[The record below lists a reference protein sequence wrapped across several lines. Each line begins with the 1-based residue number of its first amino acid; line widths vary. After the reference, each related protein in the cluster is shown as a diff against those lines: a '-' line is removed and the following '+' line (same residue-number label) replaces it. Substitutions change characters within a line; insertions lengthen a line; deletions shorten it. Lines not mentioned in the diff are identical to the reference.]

1 MKKTSIT
8 LLLTAFISTF
18 TFAQIARFG
27 VNAGVVFA
35 SGIEKDGNTTT
46 TSKTKTGLSV
56 GFLGDIV
63 LTEKFSFQ
71 PGLNFI
77 QKGGKQSVT
86 AFGVTIENAATLNYL
101 EAPLNFVFNAP
112 AGGGYFFA
120 GIGPV
125 LGYGISGK
133 SKSKVSTGGETTED
147 IKFGS
152 GAAELKPFEFA
163 GNVLGGY
170 ELSNGIFITANY
182 NMGIS
187 NLINDAP
194 SNTSSKNRYF
204 GIKLGYKFGLRE

>member
-1 MKKTSIT
+1 MKKLSIII
-8 LLLTAFISTF
+8 LLTTFISTLS
-18 TFAQIARFG
+18 FAQIARFG

-35 SGIEKDGNTTT
+35 SGIDKDGNTTK
-46 TSKTKTGLSV
+46 TSKIKTGLTV

-71 PGLNFI
+71 PGINFV
-77 QKGGKQSVT
+77 QKGGKQSAT
-86 AFGVTIENAATLNYL
+86 AFGVTIENTATLNYL
-101 EAPLNFVFNAP
+101 EAPLNFVYNAP
-112 AGGGYFFA
+112 AGSGYFFA
-120 GIGPV
+120 GLGPV

-133 SKSKVSTGGETTED
+133 SKNKVSTGGETTED

-152 GAAELKPFEFA
+152 GATETKPFEFS
-163 GNVLGGY
+163 GNVLAGY

-187 NLINDAP
+187 NLQNDAP
-194 SNTSSKNRYF
+194 SNSSSKNRYF

>member
-1 MKKTSIT
+1 MILMMTVF
-8 LLLTAFISTF
+8 TATV

-35 SGIEKDGNTTT
+35 SQIEKDGNTTET
-46 TSKTKTGLSV
+46 FKTKTGLTV

-77 QKGGKQSVT
+77 QKGGKQSLT
-86 AFGVTIENAATLNYL
+86 AFGVTIENTATLNYL
-101 EAPLNFVFNAP
+101 EAPLNFVYNAP

-120 GIGPV
+120 GLGPV

-133 SKSKVSTGGETTED
+133 SKSKVSTGGETTAD

-152 GAAELKPFEFA
+152 GAAEFKPFEFS
-163 GNVLGGY
+163 GNVLAGY
-170 ELSNGIFITANY
+170 ELANGIFIAANY

-204 GIKLGYKFGLRE
+204 GIKLGYKIGSRE

>member
-1 MKKTSIT
+1 MKKLSIILVMT
-8 LLLTAFISTF
+8 VFTATV

-35 SGIEKDGNTTT
+35 SGIQKDGNTTE
-46 TSKTKTGLSV
+46 TSKTRTGFTA
-56 GFLGDIV
+56 GFMGDIV

-71 PGLNFI
+71 PGINFI
-77 QKGGKQSVT
+77 QKGGKESST
-86 AFGVTIENAATLNYL
+86 TFGITIESNTTLNYL
-101 EAPLNFVFNAP
+101 ELPLNVVYNTP

-120 GIGPV
+120 GLGPV
-125 LGYGISGK
+125 LGYGMNGK
-133 SKSKVSTGGETTED
+133 AKIKSSLGETTQD
-147 IKFGS
+147 VKFGS
-152 GAAELKPFEFA
+152 GADEVKPFEFS
-163 GNVLGGY
+163 GNVLAGY